1 MKRAFSTLAC
11 MDLTFPELL
20 DCAVRNGMEG
30 VEIRLD
36 PAQKI
41 CGTGLEGAEEIRALC
56 SQSGVTITDL
66 ATGVS
71 IVRYD
76 EALMKTAMTCVDLAS
91 AVNCR
96 AIRVFVG
103 AMISRFSDVPKQDV
117 DGIVRFLK
125 ELCPYA
131 AKKQV
136 DIWLETHSIYSTGR
150 SVMELMDAAGEP
162 NLYVLW
168 DLMRK

>member
-11 MDLTFPELL
+11 MELSLPELL
-20 DCAVRNGMEG
+20 DCARRNRMEG

-41 CGTGLEGAEEIRALC
+41 CGMGMEAAKEIRSLC
-56 SQSGVTITDL
+56 SEKGVVITDL

-71 IVRYD
+71 ITRYD
-76 EALMKTAMTCVDLAS
+76 EALMQTAKACADLAS

-103 AMISRFSDVPKQDV
+103 AMISRFTDPVKQDV
-117 DGIVRFLK
+117 DGIVRFL
-125 ELCPYA
+125 A
-131 AKKQV
+131 
-136 DIWLETHSIYSTGR
+136 
-150 SVMELMDAAGEP
+150 
-162 NLYVLW
+162 
-168 DLMRK
+168 